1 MRGSGLSGFKKIEIE
16 RWDYAELG
24 QSSDFKIGVENE
36 FQPKKWSHDFCC
48 SVDSFDLG
56 HKSLVAK
63 NGKLTLKLAKIVKY
77 LNDICLFCNW
87 QEVQIGCFIWEVK
100 R

>member
-36 FQPKKWSHDFCC
+36 FQPKKM
-48 SVDSFDLG
+48 
-56 HKSLVAK
+56 KS
-63 NGKLTLKLAKIVKY
+63 
-77 LNDICLFCNW
+77 
-87 QEVQIGCFIWEVK
+87 
-100 R
+100 

>member
-36 FQPKKWSHDFCC
+36 FQ
-48 SVDSFDLG
+48 L
-56 HKSLVAK
+56 K
-63 NGKLTLKLAKIVKY
+63 NDVMIFAALLILLTWDTKA
-77 LNDICLFCNW
+77 
-87 QEVQIGCFIWEVK
+87 
-100 R
+100 

>member
-36 FQPKKWSHDFCC
+36 FQPKNEVMIFAA
-48 SVDSFDLG
+48 L
-56 HKSLVAK
+56 LIL
-63 NGKLTLKLAKIVKY
+63 LTWDTKA
-77 LNDICLFCNW
+77 
-87 QEVQIGCFIWEVK
+87 
-100 R
+100 

>member
-36 FQPKKWSHDFCC
+36 FQPKK
-48 SVDSFDLG
+48 
-56 HKSLVAK
+56 K
-63 NGKLTLKLAKIVKY
+63 NEVMIFAALLILLTWDTKA
-77 LNDICLFCNW
+77 
-87 QEVQIGCFIWEVK
+87 
-100 R
+100 